1 MGDYDHQIQA
11 GRMMRPKMKIQAC
24 RLVAMLLAVLVSMV
38 GNSKAKAPDL
48 PPAVQKTVY
57 EAQQAIKKKHYEKAR
72 QILEGFLRKSPQKD
86 HYLVEFTLGNV
97 LLFLGMESESIR
109 HFKKAVELCP
119 GYGPAWQNLGKT
131 YFDLKQYGKA
141 GNCFW
146 KAFEAGKK
154 KDPDLLYNVA
164 VCYLM
169 AGKERKALPHLEFLA
184 RGMAGRPKAEWLEA
198 YLKTCLDLK
207 QKKKAIQTVKRL
219 LDREG
224 TDPRWWRTL
233 GNLYLES
240 GNYKKALAC
249 LTICSY
255 LSPLKRKE
263 IILLGDLSYSIGL
276 PLRAAKYYQKAID
289 RQEDISTYRKL
300 ANAYIAGHN
309 YNEAIKILAKAL
321 RFKPSFEMW
330 AMMGDLYYQQEDFE
344 KAYHAYS
351 QSVRLNPKNGRA
363 LLMMGYC
370 ALHMHRN
377 DAARRAFVKA
387 AQFSE
392 NQKKVRQ
399 VLEEIELA
407 STKNETR

>member
-1 MGDYDHQIQA
+1 
-11 GRMMRPKMKIQAC
+11 MMRAKVKTQAS
-24 RLVAMLLAVLVSMV
+24 RLVVMVLAFLVCMAA
-38 GNSKAKAPDL
+38 NSKAKAPDL

-57 EAQQAIKKKHYEKAR
+57 EAQQAMKQKHYEKAR
-72 QILEGFLRKSPQKD
+72 QILEGLLRDNLPKD

-97 LLFLGMESESIR
+97 LLLSGMESESIR
-109 HFKKAVELCP
+109 HFRKATELYP

-131 YFDLKQYGKA
+131 YFDLKQHEKA
-141 GNCFW
+141 GDCFW

-169 AGKERKALPHLEFLA
+169 AGKERKALPHLEYLA
-184 RGMAGRPKAEWLEA
+184 RRMAGRPKAEWLEA

-207 QKKKAIQTVKRL
+207 QKRKAIQTVKRL

-224 TDPRWWRTL
+224 NDPRWWKIL
-233 GNLYLES
+233 GNFYLQM

-249 LTICSY
+249 LTIYSY
-255 LSPLKRKE
+255 LTPLKRKE

-276 PLRAAKYYQKAID
+276 PLRAAKYYHEAID

-309 YNEAIKILAKAL
+309 YNEAIKILGRAL
-321 RFKPSFEMW
+321 KFKPSFEMW

-387 AQFSE
+387 AHFAE
-392 NQKKVRQ
+392 HRKKVRQ

-407 STKNETR
+407 SSKGETR